1 MDERRFELA
10 LEGHRYWDLVRQG
23 MDVASAAIDNPTND
37 EFVAKFRPETNGL
50 LAIPDTQIN
59 LSRGTL
65 TQNTGW

>member
-1 MDERRFELA
+1 
-10 LEGHRYWDLVRQG
+10 

-37 EFVAKFRPETNGL
+37 EFNALFRPETKGL